1 MRKEGVSDMKKLD
14 ETILRTVF
22 DFAYG
27 DKTTGKDPKH
37 TREFFMAVA
46 GQEPDPVEHRA
57 VLQAIYKDAN
67 LTDNSV

>member
-1 MRKEGVSDMKKLD
+1 MKKLD

-46 GQEPDPVEHRA
+46 GPSYLVWF
-57 VLQAIYKDAN
+57 VLLGRRLLQLGRPAGEG
-67 LTDNSV
+67 LSQSG